1 MNDYTSLL
9 EEPEDYIKYYRRNS
23 QRYIIYSLLLL
34 MSSLFIMNCIVF
46 IYYFPKEING
56 FKENMNSVSSDIE
69 ELKSYEKKLDIMQN
83 ESALIYNIIVNL
95 CKNSA
100 ISSYCNSSFINK

>member
-1 MNDYTSLL
+1 
-9 EEPEDYIKYYRRNS
+9 
-23 QRYIIYSLLLL
+23 
-34 MSSLFIMNCIVF
+34 
-46 IYYFPKEING
+46 
-56 FKENMNSVSSDIE
+56 MNSVSLDIE